1 MVSTA
6 FKLESYKIPLTGP
19 YCPYISFV
27 GKIYSKPRQDD
38 NDCIVEINV
47 NEYNNFNF
55 TDKGRI
61 YFKVQVVYD
70 AGSDSRF
77 KKLTP
82 KLEVRKMIFITGL
95 LDLSND
101 DLPFIEAKEI
111 DLLEDSAAVADD
123 RLNTNSQSL
132 FLRIQKFKI
141 KNTFIKKEKSS
152 DNTNEKAN
160 QYTKNSDD
168 EDEEEIL
175 EHDKKIQTSK
185 RVKNLDKGKNTVKN
199 DKRKK
204 ELEDSQPLKKIKL

>member
-82 KLEVRKMIFITGL
+82 KLEVGKMIFITGL

-101 DLPFIEAKEI
+101 DLPFVEAKEI

-175 EHDKKIQTSK
+175 EHDK
-185 RVKNLDKGKNTVKN
+185 
-199 DKRKK
+199 RKK